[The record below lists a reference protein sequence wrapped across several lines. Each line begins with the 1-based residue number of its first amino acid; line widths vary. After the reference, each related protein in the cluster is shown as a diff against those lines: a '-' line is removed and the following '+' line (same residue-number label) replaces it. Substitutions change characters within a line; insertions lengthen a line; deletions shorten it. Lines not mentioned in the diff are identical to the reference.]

1 MSKLTD
7 WLEACGMK
15 NIVSVSV
22 TFQSDKTRFETIGA
36 AYASNGEA
44 RLFVLGNRAE
54 LPYTLRNADGFCDTG
69 DRENGRDF
77 WYLASY
83 TPADYDFNS
92 PTGQRFA
99 PFGHNMIFCL
109 TDKSTFLAITA
120 DRRRDLRI
128 YDLIIK

>member
-22 TFQSDKTRFETIGA
+22 TFQSDRTRFETIGA
-36 AYASNGEA
+36 AYESNGRA

-54 LPYTLRNADGFCDTG
+54 LPYTLRNADGFCDN
-69 DRENGRDF
+69 DRESV

-83 TPADYDFNS
+83 TPADYDFDS

-99 PFGHNMIFCL
+99 PFGHNMVFCL